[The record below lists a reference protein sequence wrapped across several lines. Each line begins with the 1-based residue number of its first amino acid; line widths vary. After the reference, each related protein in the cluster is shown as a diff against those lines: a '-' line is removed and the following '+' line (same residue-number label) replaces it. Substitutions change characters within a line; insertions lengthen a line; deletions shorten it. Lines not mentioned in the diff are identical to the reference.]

1 MSNYEINPKPW
12 ESYHAIYIHIPFCRQ
27 KCFYCDF
34 ASYAGLSKEVMT
46 AYTRALCREIAVR
59 STEAERT
66 SENAT
71 IYFGGGTPS
80 ILPNECLDAIVSA
93 LRQANFWREPQEATI
108 EANPGTVSTKS
119 LKFFRQL
126 GFNRISLGIQSL
138 RDTEL
143 HDMGRIHT
151 SSQALEAIAMAREA
165 GFSRISGDVIYGY
178 PRQTISGLQFTLER
192 LLAER
197 LMHLSVYGLIVE
209 EGTQLANFLLSGKLV
224 LPNED
229 EIGDM
234 YDLVQILLKEA
245 GFERYEISNYARE
258 GEYSRHNIVYWKY
271 YPYIGFGAAAC
282 SFDGSSRFTAI
293 NTVPGYIAEANKISP
308 VDIQISNLYQHEIL
322 TKDIQLEEFIFLGLR
337 RNVGVDLLEGKER
350 FGVDI
355 MQHFGKELEPLIKQ
369 ELVVYE
375 NTGRLR
381 LTERGMAV
389 GNRIFEIFVTD

>member
-1 MSNYEINPKPW
+1 MSNYEINSKPW

-34 ASYAGLSKEVMT
+34 ASYAGLSKEIMI

-59 STEAERT
+59 SSEAERT

-80 ILPNECLDAIVSA
+80 ILPNECLEAIVSV
-93 LRQANFWREPQEATI
+93 LRQANFWRDPQEATI
-108 EANPGTVSTKS
+108 EANPGTISTKS
-119 LKFFRQL
+119 LKFYRQL

-138 RDTEL
+138 IDTEL

-178 PRQTISGLQFTLER
+178 PSQTISGLQFTLER

-197 LMHLSVYGLIVE
+197 LMHLSIYGLIVE
-209 EGTQLANFLLSGKLV
+209 EGTQLANFLLNGKLV
-224 LPNED
+224 LPDED
-229 EIGDM
+229 KIGDM

-258 GEYSRHNIVYWKY
+258 GEYSRHNIVYWQY

-293 NTVPGYIAEANKISP
+293 NTVQGYIAEANKISP
-308 VDIQISNLYQHEIL
+308 ADFQISNLYQHEIL
-322 TKDIQLEEFIFLGLR
+322 TKKIQLEEFIFLGLR
-337 RNVGVDLLEGKER
+337 RNVGVDLLEGRER

-355 MQHFGKELEPLIKQ
+355 MQRFGKELEPFIKQ

-375 NTGRLR
+375 NTKRLR